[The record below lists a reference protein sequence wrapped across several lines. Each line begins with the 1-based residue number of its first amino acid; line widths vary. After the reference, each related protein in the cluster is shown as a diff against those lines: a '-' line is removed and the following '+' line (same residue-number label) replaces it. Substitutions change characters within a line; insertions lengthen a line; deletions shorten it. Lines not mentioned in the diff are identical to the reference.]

1 VECLNIDYRIDPD
14 LFTASDFIRLFV
26 NDASTCKSIDC
37 YLMKL
42 DTLIISI
49 EETFGNKANEVFRR
63 ILLCSEVRDTL
74 KPLAEHIEVVEHLAL
89 TDPRHRPVKRYINLL
104 IATLKTLQPTSKI
117 LEVTRPPT
125 HEIEQKER
133 EIRSQLVQFDKRY
146 DTIPVKL
153 ASKPSAEL
161 TKEYTS
167 PPEHLERKAPNS
179 GLGLAPRIVYFVS
192 WIMAIVGFVLPWFF
206 VEVRNPFFPVVSII
220 APIHGSDLIKT
231 GGWLGPVIYIT
242 GLIVGLAVLLGL
254 KNAKAISILT
264 GTMLLLG
271 LVVTYSQLN
280 NELQSLISLMNTL
293 LPGSLNNLYYLD
305 PRQYLKLSFG
315 SGVFLGALGGII
327 QVFIVPLIRK

>member
-1 VECLNIDYRIDPD
+1 VECLNIDYRADPD
-14 LFTASDFIRLFV
+14 LFTASDFIRLFI
-26 NDASTCKSIDC
+26 NDASTCKSVDC

-42 DTLIISI
+42 DTLIIGV

-74 KPLAEHIEVVEHLAL
+74 RPLAEHIEVVEHLAL

-104 IATLKTLQPTSKI
+104 TATLKTLQPTSRI
-117 LEVTRPPT
+117 LEITRPPT

-146 DTIPVKL
+146 NTIPDKL
-153 ASKPSAEL
+153 TSKPSSEL
-161 TKEYTS
+161 TEKYTS
-167 PPEHLERKAPNS
+167 PPVHLERKAS
-179 GLGLAPRIVYFVS
+179 SSELGLAPRIVYFVS

-264 GTMLLLG
+264 GIMLLLG
-271 LVVTYSQLN
+271 LVITYSQLN
-280 NELQSLISLMNTL
+280 NEPQSLISLMNTL

-315 SGVFLGALGGII
+315 SGAFLSVLGGII